1 MSARR
6 PKMSRVEVTA
16 SERAVE
22 GQMEEARGMS
32 RAEMRVGRRMLE
44 PEM

>member
-1 MSARR
+1 MR
-6 PKMSRVEVTA
+6 RVEVTA
-16 SERAVE
+16 KDRAVE

-32 RAEMRVGRRMLE
+32 SAEMRVGRRMLD